1 LAKHLVRD
9 LDSGPHSAQTYG
21 GKELEPAIQEG
32 RRAMTHPPATTDA
45 TMAAPPDPHQ
55 QGEDLRRFSRD
66 VAYFADHREELLAQ
80 HPEQWV
86 AIFDQQLVGVA
97 PDPRGLL
104 AALREQRVPAG
115 RALIKHLTR
124 ENDVLI
130 FPA

>member
-1 LAKHLVRD
+1 
-9 LDSGPHSAQTYG
+9 
-21 GKELEPAIQEG
+21 
-32 RRAMTHPPATTDA
+32 MTHPPAATDA
-45 TMAAPPDPHQ
+45 NMAAQRDPHE
-55 QGEDLRRFSRD
+55 QGAELRRFSCD
-66 VAYFADHREELLAQ
+66 VAYYADHREELLAQ

-104 AALREQRVPAG
+104 AALRERRVPAG